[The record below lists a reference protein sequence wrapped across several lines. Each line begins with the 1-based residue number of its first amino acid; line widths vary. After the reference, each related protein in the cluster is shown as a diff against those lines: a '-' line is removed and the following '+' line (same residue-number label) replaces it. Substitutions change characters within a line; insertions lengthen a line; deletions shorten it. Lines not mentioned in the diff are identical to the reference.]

1 MSGKPCHRIHRAG
14 ALAPWSGRPWEG
26 TPFLTPA
33 KTWRKQDRGAEGKG
47 EEDEIAKGRE
57 ERPHLPG
64 QVCLGRSFS
73 SLGNHLRS
81 GQVWRMSG
89 KA

>member
-1 MSGKPCHRIHRAG
+1 MSQDPQ
-14 ALAPWSGRPWEG
+14 GRSPGSLEWEAMG
-26 TPFLTPA
+26 GDPFPDTSQDLE
-33 KTWRKQDRGAEGKG
+33 KTGQRDRGAEGKG

-57 ERPHLPG
+57 ERPRLPG
-64 QVCLGRSFS
+64 QVCLGKSFS